1 MKLELYNIS
10 GHERKVPYYNYGGY
24 MLLKPEG
31 TFSIEPEQADFYKP
45 YARVGIVVRQAVSD
59 VEEEFDSVEEIH
71 VENTEDTKVENTEDT
86 KVEENEESNKL
97 HSEGEDIPIV
107 YTADMLEGKSFDE
120 LKGIK
125 DSLGIE
131 GTSNSKKGLI
141 DLIVGQ

>member
-10 GHERKVPYYNYGGY
+10 GYERKVPYYNYGGY

-45 YARVGIVVRQAVSD
+45 YARAGIVVRQAVND
-59 VEEEFDSVEEIH
+59 IEEEFDSVEEIH
-71 VENTEDTKVENTEDT
+71 VDKTEDT

-97 HSEGEDIPIV
+97 PSEGEDIPVV
-107 YTADMLEGKSFDE
+107 YTADMLEGKSFNE
-120 LKGIK
+120 LKDIK